1 MPALGSQ
8 LLLSDPVWDVAQG
21 SLAPE
26 SSPQLLSRSDP
37 RPREGIK
44 PVG

>member
-8 LLLSDPVWDVAQG
+8 LLLPDPVWDVAQG
-21 SLAPE
+21 RLAPE
-26 SSPQLLSRSDP
+26 SCLQLLNRSDP

-44 PVG
+44 SVG